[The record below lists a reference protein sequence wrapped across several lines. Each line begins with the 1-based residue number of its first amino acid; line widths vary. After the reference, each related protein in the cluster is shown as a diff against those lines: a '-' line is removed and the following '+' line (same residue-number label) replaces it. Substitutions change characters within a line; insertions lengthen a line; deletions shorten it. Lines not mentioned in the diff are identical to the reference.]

1 MNTIDRD
8 GPPDGDFASYVE
20 RLTGA
25 AGRTPGRVESRAA
38 LAMRDARAAAGR
50 SAQEASSKREK
61 PSGTLAEAAA
71 EALRRAAAEARRPA
85 GTDSGAG
92 ATSRW
97 GPGDGA
103 DALRVAG
110 RALGVRLSR
119 WSMIGGIALI
129 ALSILG
135 IVPSITPLPGFA
147 LLMLSFILRSLS
159 NR

>member
-50 SAQEASSKREK
+50 AAPQASSKPAK
-61 PSGTLAEAAA
+61 PSGTLAEAAT
-71 EALRRAAAEARRPA
+71 EALRRAAADARRHA
-85 GTDSGAG
+85 GSGAG
-92 ATSRW
+92 ATSRADS
-97 GPGDGA
+97 GDGV
-103 DALRVAG
+103 DALRAAG
-110 RALGVRLSR
+110 RALGLRLSR
-119 WSMIGGIALI
+119 WAMIGGIALV
-129 ALSILG
+129 ALSILE
-135 IVPSITPLPGFA
+135 IVPSMTPLPGFA
-147 LLMLSFILRSLS
+147 LLMLSFVLRSLS

>member
-50 SAQEASSKREK
+50 AAPQASSKPVK
-61 PSGTLAEAAA
+61 PSSTLAETAA
-71 EALRRAAAEARRPA
+71 EALRRAAADARRHA
-85 GTDSGAG
+85 GSGAG
-92 ATSRW
+92 ATSRADS
-97 GPGDGA
+97 GDGV
-103 DALRVAG
+103 DALRAAG
-110 RALGVRLSR
+110 RALGLRLSR
-119 WSMIGGIALI
+119 WAMIGGIALV
-129 ALSILG
+129 ALSILE
-135 IVPSITPLPGFA
+135 IVPSMTPLPGFA
-147 LLMLSFILRSLS
+147 LLMLSFVLRSLS